1 MSPVATLPPP
11 PAAAAIRTLAGWV
24 ERFGAAP
31 LPVLAESALQ
41 FERLRADEERIDAHG
56 IADELG
62 SDPLFVTR
70 VLAQVA
76 TMRRR
81 RGYDADDG
89 GGPETLTEALVLWGI
104 GPLFSTWTEPLP
116 AVDGSPEAL
125 AGFERVLRRCHRAA
139 RFSLAFANQR
149 GDHDAAVL
157 HEAALLHDL
166 AELLLW
172 LNAPGLAQTIA
183 QRQADDPTLRS
194 DAVQSEL
201 LGTTLGAIQHALM
214 QRWGLPPL
222 VVHLADDALGQGPNA
237 LAQRNVALAV
247 RLARHSALG
256 WDNAALP
263 DDYRDIAEL
272 LHIGAPQ
279 AETLVRDIDGAD

>member
-1 MSPVATLPPP
+1 MSANLPPD
-11 PAAAAIRTLAGWV
+11 ATASGGLSAWV
-24 ERFGAAP
+24 ERFDAAP
-31 LPVLAESALQ
+31 LPVLAETAAM
-41 FERLRADEERIDAHG
+41 FERLRAIEERVDAHG

-70 VLAQVA
+70 VLAQVSA
-76 TMRRR
+76 MRRR
-81 RGYDADDG
+81 RGFDAD

-104 GPLFSTWTEPLP
+104 GPLFGTWAEPLP
-116 AVDGSPEAL
+116 VVAGAPEAQ

-172 LNAPGLAQTIA
+172 LHAPQQAVEIA
-183 QRQADDPTLRS
+183 RRQAADPTLRS
-194 DAVQSEL
+194 DTVQAEL

-222 VVHLADDALGQGPNA
+222 VVHLADDAVAQGPNA

-247 RLARHSALG
+247 RLARHSAQG

-272 LHIGAPQ
+272 LHIGTPQ
-279 AETLVRDIDGAD
+279 AETLVKDVDGDA